1 MFEKKLPTMIR
12 YILYQNKYLT
22 STYLKLNK
30 IKQKYNC
37 NVIHLAIKNNRTHL
51 TSQNLWLNQQEK
63 CQKNRES
70 RICQAIML
78 SPSPIIWLL
87 SKVKITADYN
97 VALRKSQQQQQPEP
111 MKPLKIQNFMSSP
124 AFLETDYLIMI
135 FVIQSSRSQHSYIY
149 TTHHS
154 CEVEWP
160 RIGAFLEVI

>member
-1 MFEKKLPTMIR
+1 MLFSSFDLWKI
-12 YILYQNKYLT
+12 QN
-22 STYLKLNK
+22 
-30 IKQKYNC
+30 YN
-37 NVIHLAIKNNRTHL
+37 NNHRIHLSSHHHKIF
-51 TSQNLWLNQQEK
+51 WLNQKEK

-97 VALRKSQQQQQPEP
+97 VALRKSQQQQTEP
-111 MKPLKIQNFMSSP
+111 MKPLKIQNFMSST

-149 TTHHS
+149 TLHTLMWGW
-154 CEVEWP
+154 V
-160 RIGAFLEVI
+160 A